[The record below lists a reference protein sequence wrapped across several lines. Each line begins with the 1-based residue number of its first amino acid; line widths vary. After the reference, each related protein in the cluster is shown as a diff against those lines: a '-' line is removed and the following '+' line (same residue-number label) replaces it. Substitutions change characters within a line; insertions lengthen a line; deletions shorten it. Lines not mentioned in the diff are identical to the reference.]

1 MENPLIYTRE
11 ADNSD
16 SKGMGGLGHFKA
28 IFTSSKRRALYK
40 DIGTSP
46 AQNLNLT
53 YLEFFFTK
61 L

>member
-28 IFTSSKRRALYK
+28 LPPHSEELSTKI
-40 DIGTSP
+40 
-46 AQNLNLT
+46 
-53 YLEFFFTK
+53 LEPVLPK
-61 L
+61 I